1 MPNWQKK
8 HPSQLRIEE
17 RIFKMKSAEIEEVLA
32 GCELFKGLDQSE
44 IKNIAKICRVNTF
57 DTGALVY
64 QQGDFGEN
72 IYIIAKG
79 QVVLERTVDMGS
91 REGRVIIATLGKGR
105 VFGCWST
112 LLNEPHIMMLRTF
125 CQTPTT
131 ILVLNG
137 AELREGMMSDTRLG
151 FNVMEK
157 LCLLLRER
165 IQSAYGAME
174 KM

>member
-1 MPNWQKK
+1 
-8 HPSQLRIEE
+8 
-17 RIFKMKSAEIEEVLA
+17 MKPAEIEEVLA

-44 IKNIAKICRVNTF
+44 IKNIARICRADTF

-64 QQGDFGEN
+64 QEGDFGEN
-72 IYIIAKG
+72 IYILAKG
-79 QVVLERTVDMGS
+79 QVVLERTMDMGS

-112 LLNEPHIMMLRTF
+112 LLDEPHIMMLRTF

-137 AELREGMMSDTRLG
+137 AELREDMISDTRLG
-151 FNVMEK
+151 FNIMEK

>member
-1 MPNWQKK
+1 
-8 HPSQLRIEE
+8 
-17 RIFKMKSAEIEEVLA
+17 MKSTEIEEILA
-32 GCELFKGLDQSE
+32 SCELFKGLGQNE
-44 IKNIAKICRVNTF
+44 IRNIAKICRVDTF
-57 DTGALVY
+57 DKGAPVY

-72 IYIIAKG
+72 IYIIASG

-91 REGRVIIATLGKGR
+91 IEGRVIIATLGKGR

-112 LLNEPHIMMLRTF
+112 LLDEPHIMMLRTF

-131 ILVLNG
+131 ILVLKG
-137 AELREGMMSDTRLG
+137 AELRKGMISDTCFG

-157 LCLLLRER
+157 LCFLLRER

>member
-1 MPNWQKK
+1 MVP
-8 HPSQLRIEE
+8 I
-17 RIFKMKSAEIEEVLA
+17 EIEQALA

-44 IKNIAKICRVNTF
+44 IQNIAGICRVAAYEKE
-57 DTGALVY
+57 DLIY
-64 QQGDFGEN
+64 QQGDFGEHL
-72 IYIIAKG
+72 YIIARG
-79 QVVLERTVDMGS
+79 QVVLERSVDMGA
-91 REGRVIIATLGKGR
+91 RKGQVVIATLGKGR

-125 CQTPTT
+125 CQTPAT
-131 ILVLNG
+131 ILILEG
-137 AELREGMMSDTRLG
+137 AKLRDLMTRDARFG

-174 KM
+174 KI

>member
-1 MPNWQKK
+1 
-8 HPSQLRIEE
+8 
-17 RIFKMKSAEIEEVLA
+17 MKPAEIQEILA

-57 DTGALVY
+57 DKGTLVY

-79 QVVLERTVDMGS
+79 QVVLERTMDMGP

-105 VFGCWST
+105 VFGCWSS
-112 LLNEPHIMMLRTF
+112 LLGEPHIMMLRTF
-125 CQTPTT
+125 CQTPAT

-137 AELREGMMSDTRLG
+137 AQLREGMISDTRLG

-157 LCLLLRER
+157 LCFLLRER

>member
-1 MPNWQKK
+1 
-8 HPSQLRIEE
+8 
-17 RIFKMKSAEIEEVLA
+17 MKPAEIQKVLA

-44 IKNIAKICRVNTF
+44 IKNIAKMCRVNTF
-57 DTGALVY
+57 KTGALVY
-64 QQGDFGEN
+64 QEGDFGEN

-79 QVVLERTVDMGS
+79 QVILERTVDMES

-112 LLNEPHIMMLRTF
+112 LLDEAHIMMLRTF
-125 CQTPTT
+125 CQTPAT
-131 ILVLNG
+131 ILVLKG
-137 AELREGMMSDTRLG
+137 AELRKGMVSDTGFG
-151 FNVMEK
+151 FNVMER

-165 IQSAYGAME
+165 IQAAYGAME

>member
-1 MPNWQKK
+1 
-8 HPSQLRIEE
+8 
-17 RIFKMKSAEIEEVLA
+17 MKSIEIEEVLA

-44 IKNIAKICRVNTF
+44 IKNIADICRVTAF
-57 DTGALVY
+57 DKGGLVY

-79 QVVLERTVDMGS
+79 QVVLERTLNMGS
-91 REGRVIIATLGKGR
+91 REGRVVIATLGKGR

-112 LLNEPHIMMLRTF
+112 LLDEPHIMMLRTF
-125 CQTPTT
+125 CQTPAT

-137 AELREGMMSDTRLG
+137 AELRKGMVSDTRFG

-157 LCLLLRER
+157 LCFLLRER